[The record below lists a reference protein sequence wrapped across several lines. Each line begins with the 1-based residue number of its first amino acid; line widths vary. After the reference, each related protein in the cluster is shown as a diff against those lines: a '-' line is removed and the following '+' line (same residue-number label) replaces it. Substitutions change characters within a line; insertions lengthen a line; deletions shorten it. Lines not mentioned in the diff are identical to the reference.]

1 MEQTPKPKRILIV
14 RLSALGD
21 VVNTLP
27 ALTALRRGHPKAYIA
42 WLVEDRVADILH
54 NHPLLDEVIVFPR
67 SKWQQS
73 FSLRRG
79 RWRTLADCY
88 QFFSALR
95 ARRFDMSIDFQG
107 NAKSGF
113 LTYMSG
119 AKVRVGFDRRNS
131 AEGNV
136 VFTNRRVPIEDPHIV
151 RAEKYLALARA
162 AGGATGPVRA
172 ILPTWPA
179 EAARAKALLR
189 EAGVTRRPLIVIH
202 PGTSEFGAFK
212 RWPPERFGQLARRLA
227 RHWNAGILVTWGP
240 RERALA
246 VKVASAAGRSAA
258 VSPPTQSIRELAELI
273 RQADLFISA
282 DTGPMH
288 IAAALGVPVVALF
301 GPKDP
306 VLHGPYGERTRVVRA
321 DVDCSPCTKRSCGD
335 VKCMRSITPE
345 MVMAAVEELLVSG
358 LGFRVSGEGSGTRN
372 QKPETRN
379 PGRTPWKRPR
389 RDKKCPATAS
399 SSSRPRPAR
408 KARRSLAPSSRKSS
422 RRA

>member
-1 MEQTPKPKRILIV
+1 MMQTSKPKRILIV

-27 ALTALRRGHPKAYIA
+27 ALTALRRGHPKAHIA
-42 WLVEDRVADILH
+42 WLVEDRAADILQ

-88 QFFSALR
+88 QLFSALR
-95 ARRFDMSIDFQG
+95 ARRFDIAIDFQG

-113 LTYMSG
+113 LTYMSV

-131 AEGNV
+131 VEGNL
-136 VFTNRRVPIEDPHIV
+136 VFTNRRVAIEDPHIN

-172 ILPTWPA
+172 VLPTWPD
-179 EAARAKALLR
+179 EAATAKALLR
-189 EAGVTRRPLIVIH
+189 EAGAMRRPLIAIH

-227 RHWNAGILVTWGP
+227 RRWNAGILVTWGP
-240 RERALA
+240 RERPLA

-258 VSPPTQSIRELAELI
+258 ISPPTRSIRELAELL

-306 VLHGPYGERTRVVRA
+306 VLYGPYGEKTSVVRA
-321 DVDCSPCTKRSCGD
+321 GVDCSPCAKRSCDD

-358 LGFRVSGEGSGTRN
+358 SGFRVSGEGSETRN

-379 PGRTPWKRPR
+379 PGGTPRKPHR
-389 RDKKCPATAS
+389 RDEKWHAAAS
-399 SSSRPRPAR
+399 SSSRPRPAKR
-408 KARRSLAPSSRKSS
+408 AKRSPAPSSRKSS